1 MRNNNHQRFPALYIR
16 DFRVFWIGQVISFSG
31 TWMQSTA
38 QGWLVYSLTK
48 SPFYLGIVATA
59 SSLPVLLFTL
69 LGGVAADRFRKKK
82 LLIITQSLSILPA
95 LLLGIMTDF
104 KIITPLHIIVIAFS
118 LGIINAFDLPARQS
132 FLIEMV
138 QRGRLTNAIALNS
151 AAFNGARILGPLIA
165 GFAIAYTGVATCF
178 YINAL
183 SFLAAIIALIRIK
196 GEGVKRLI
204 GEEKKKF
211 THSPIHLFTYFKD
224 LREGLRFI
232 SGNKDILRTMVLVAT
247 FSLFGIPF
255 VTLLPVFAED
265 ILMVG
270 AKGLGYLGGASGIGA
285 FTAALIIAYRGEIR
299 AKGILMSIAAL
310 VFSFSLM
317 AFSVSRYYTA
327 SLIILIFTGWGIVTF
342 LALGNSFVQLTVPDE
357 LRGRVMSVY
366 TLLFLGLSPIGNSLI
381 GLIADIIGADRA
393 ITIGSLICFIVTTL
407 LIRGLKGMEDEVNR
421 LKAEG

>member
-1 MRNNNHQRFPALYIR
+1 MTARQSHHSKGRKNNQRFPALYVR

-38 QGWLVYSLTK
+38 QGWLVYSLTR
-48 SPFYLGIVATA
+48 SPLYLGIVAAA

-69 LGGVAADRFRKKK
+69 LGGVAADRFRKKT

-95 LLLGIMTDF
+95 LLLGMMTDF

-151 AAFNGARILGPLIA
+151 AAFNGARILGPLMA

-183 SFLAAIIALIRIK
+183 SFLAAIAALIKIK
-196 GEGVKRLI
+196 GTPLKPTPLTI
-204 GEEKKKF
+204 GSGTKDIF
-211 THSPIHLFTYFKD
+211 RNYIND
-224 LREGLRFI
+224 LREGLLFI
-232 SGNKDILRTMVLVAT
+232 RGNKDILRIMMLVAI

-310 VFSFSLM
+310 IFSLSLM

-381 GLIADIIGADRA
+381 GLIADIFGAKRA
-393 ITIGSLICFIVTTL
+393 IAIDSIICLTITIL
-407 LIRGLKGMEDEVNR
+407 LVAR
-421 LKAEG
+421 LKELRTG